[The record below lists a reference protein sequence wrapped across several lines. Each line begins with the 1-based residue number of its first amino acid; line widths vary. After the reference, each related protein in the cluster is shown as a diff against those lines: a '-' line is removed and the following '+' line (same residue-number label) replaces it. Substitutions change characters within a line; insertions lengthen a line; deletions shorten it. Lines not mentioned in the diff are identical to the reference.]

1 MTLPNPFPGLQV
13 STNATISFPAQKN
26 TSFKAKRAGKN
37 GTVIAMVLDESG
49 SMNSCW
55 DATIAGFNEFI
66 AGQKAA
72 KDVGQAYVTLIQ
84 FDSPQIKTVFANRP
98 IAEVPDIN
106 KDTYKPNGG
115 TNLLDAVGTA
125 IVNVN
130 EFLASIKKEDRPGVI
145 ITIMT
150 DGQENASRNY
160 SHQMIKNMVAAAE
173 KKDWTF
179 TFLGANV
186 DAFAVGST
194 FGMTAQNT
202 VSYSTASMHN
212 TMSSVSASVTRT
224 RFDKLSGL
232 SNTEIY
238 NKGLF
243 TADEI
248 KSMKE

>member
-13 STNATISFPAQKN
+13 STNATISFPVHPN

-98 IAEVPDIN
+98 IAEVPAIN
-106 KDTYKPNGG
+106 KETYKPNGG

-130 EFLASIKKEDRPGVI
+130 AFLASMKKEDRPGVI

-160 SHQMIKNMVAAAE
+160 SHQMIKDMVAAAE

-202 VSYSTASMHN
+202 VSYNTTSMAN
-212 TMSSVSASVTRT
+212 TMASVTASTVRT
-224 RFDKLSGL
+224 RFDKFSGL
-232 SNTEIY
+232 STQEIY
-238 NKGLF
+238 SKGLF